1 MEEVYQKV
9 FEGLVR
15 RIRRYNQS
23 MDVALL
29 RKAFEFSYEAHRN
42 QLRKSGHK
50 YFEHPLEVAKILTG
64 LKMDYETIAA
74 AILHDVAEDTEYNIA
89 RVESGSATAS
99 PGCRRGHQYLRYQA
113 ARVRGAAA
121 ENFRKIAPLMVK
133 DIRGS

>member
-23 MDVALL
+23 MDAAVL

-74 AILHDVAEDTEYNIA
+74 AILHDVAEDTEYNVA
-89 RVESGSATAS
+89 RVESEFGPNIAS
-99 PGCRRGHQYLRYQA
+99 LVDG
-113 ARVRGAAA
+113 VT
-121 ENFRKIAPLMVK
+121 KIS
-133 DIRGS
+133 DI